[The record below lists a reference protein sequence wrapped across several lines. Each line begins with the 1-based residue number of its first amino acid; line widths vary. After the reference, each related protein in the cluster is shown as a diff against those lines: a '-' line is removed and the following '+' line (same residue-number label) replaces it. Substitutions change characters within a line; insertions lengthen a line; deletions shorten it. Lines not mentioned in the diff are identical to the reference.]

1 MLPAITAALL
11 AFLVLASGAA
21 ATTAAT
27 LPAADAA
34 TYYALLHRQTGEY
47 LGAAMA
53 ACFAWAAFAKPELR
67 KFAGAL
73 CLGVV
78 AEGLLGALPLTTV
91 SAMLHSCLAQLL
103 AASSVALVVAASK
116 GYSRPSGT
124 VQDYGW
130 PSLRSLSI
138 WLPVMIALQVAMGAA
153 FRNRVLGLMPHVI
166 GAMLISIFILV
177 VGSFVLQQCKDHAA
191 LSMAGRAL
199 MVTTFVQV
207 FLGLAV
213 FTVRSMPPD
222 AGVILTAATAHV
234 VTGAALLAAS
244 IVLGM
249 QIRKNVTPKGA

>member
-1 MLPAITAALL
+1 MLPAIAASLL
-11 AFLVLASGAA
+11 AFLVLASGAV
-21 ATTAAT
+21 ATTAGT
-27 LPAADAA
+27 VSAADAA
-34 TYYALLHRQTGEY
+34 PYYVLLHRQAGEY

-53 ACFAWAAFAKPELR
+53 ACFAWAAFAHPGLR
-67 KFAGAL
+67 KLGGVL

-78 AEGLLGALPLTTV
+78 AEGLLGALSLTSAT
-91 SAMLHSCLAQLL
+91 AMLHSCLAQVL
-103 AASSVALVVAASK
+103 AACSVALVVAASPA
-116 GYSRPSGT
+116 YSGPSRS

-138 WLPVMIALQVAMGAA
+138 WLPTMIALQVGLGAA
-153 FRNRVLGLMPHVI
+153 FRHRVLGLMPHVV
-166 GAMLISIFILV
+166 GAMLISMFILV

-191 LSMAGRAL
+191 LSLAGRAL

-222 AGVILTAATAHV
+222 AGVILVAATAHV

-249 QIRKNVTPKGA
+249 QIRKNVKPKGA